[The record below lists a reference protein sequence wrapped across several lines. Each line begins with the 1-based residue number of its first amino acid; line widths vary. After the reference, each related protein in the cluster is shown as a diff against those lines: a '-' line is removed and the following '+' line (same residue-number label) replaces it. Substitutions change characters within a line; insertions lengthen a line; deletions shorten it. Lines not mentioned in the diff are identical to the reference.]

1 MSART
6 LKHLQR
12 LCAPKRQLRR
22 GLLPTEDTPPTMPR
36 RIGAFL
42 CNGFVQIG
50 AGIEGV
56 FDHLREG
63 MQAFEAVRTFG
74 IAEFGLAQRSAQHLN
89 GPIVNFGWDRKG
101 PAVLAAMREGKPRG
115 IAETTGGAVDD
126 LTDERQR
133 LERARAHPRHE
144 QRIGKGVQLLIMR
157 HGQHGAQ
164 ALQINIAARDVMP
177 ARHDQV
183 PRSFFDMSGIFPE
196 QPDNALLR
204 SDGVPMHQIEHRA
217 LRVADDRR
225 VRFFREGAQGA

>member
-22 GLLPTEDTPPTMPR
+22 RLLPTEDTPPTMTR

-42 CNGFVQIG
+42 FNGFVQIG

-56 FDHLREG
+56 FDHPREC

-74 IAEFGLAQRSAQHLN
+74 IAEFGLAERSAQHLN
-89 GPIVNFGWDRKG
+89 SPIVNFGRYREW
-101 PAVLAAMREGKPRG
+101 PAVLAAMRERKPRG
-115 IAETTGGAVDD
+115 IAETAGGAVDD

-133 LERARAHPRHE
+133 LERARSHPRHE
-144 QRIGKGVQLLIMR
+144 QRVGKGVNLCLVR

-164 ALQINIAARDVMP
+164 SFQINVASLYVMP
-177 ARHDQV
+177 VRHDQV
-183 PRSFFDMSGIFPE
+183 PRFFFDRAGSFPE
-196 QPDNALLR
+196 QPDDALLR
-204 SDGVPMHQIEHRA
+204 SDGVPMY
-217 LRVADDRR
+217 
-225 VRFFREGAQGA
+225 